1 MELAPGFVRLEVHLK
16 SSMDPTG
23 MFKVN
28 GQTGLFLV
36 LSHRSP
42 RPSKKTEDESAGQD
56 HCAMGLVRFPMP
68 FLYRNMPQKA
78 DNWEIH
84 REIWAGHSD
93 ATYVTPGMMAVR
105 I

>member
-42 RPSKKTEDESAGQD
+42 RAAVVRRLRMSQD
-56 HCAMGLVRFPMP
+56 HCAMGLLRFPMP
-68 FLYRNMPQKA
+68 FLYRNMPQKT

-93 ATYVTPGMMAVR
+93 ATYVTPGMMAVSL